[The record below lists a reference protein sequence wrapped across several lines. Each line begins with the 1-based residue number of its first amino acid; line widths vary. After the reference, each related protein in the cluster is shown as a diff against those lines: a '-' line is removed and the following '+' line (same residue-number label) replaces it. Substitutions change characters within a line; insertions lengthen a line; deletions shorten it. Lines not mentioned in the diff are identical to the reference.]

1 MSSVAPAVHPNRT
14 LVRLRYAAPKILA
27 TLIALLLAAVWIG
40 PLALMVITSI
50 KPNSEFLNGPFA
62 LPIAP
67 NLDAYWKVWEG
78 LNFGVLLENSLLYAA
93 IGSALA
99 VGLAVVPAFALSR
112 FDPPGKRYI
121 FALLLTGLMLPQQT
135 VLIPLYD
142 ILRWL
147 HLFDTRIGL
156 ILIHGVYGMPSQ
168 ILILRGFMTTI
179 PRDIEK
185 AAQIEGATDFQIFTK
200 VILPLA
206 VPGIVVGYTLNF
218 IAIWKEFVFA
228 LVFLNNEAIFPVTV
242 GMLKLNSDRY
252 ISAFNLPSA
261 ALVISQIPIAIL
273 FILAYRRISSGNFV
287 GSVKG

>member
-1 MSSVAPAVHPNRT
+1 MSALVSTVHPGRT
-14 LVRLRYAAPKILA
+14 LIRLRYAAPKILA
-27 TLIALLLAAVWIG
+27 TLIALVLAAVWIG
-40 PLALMVITSI
+40 PLALMVMTSI
-50 KPNSEFLNGPFA
+50 KPNAEFLNGPFA

-67 NLDAYWKVWEG
+67 NFDAYRKVWDG
-78 LNFGVLLENSLLYAA
+78 LNFGVLLQNSLIYAA

-99 VGLAVVPAFALSR
+99 VGLAIVPAFALSR
-112 FDPPGKRYI
+112 FEIPGKRYI

-142 ILRWL
+142 MLRWL

-156 ILIHGVYGMPSQ
+156 IVVHGVYGMPSQ
-168 ILILRGFMTTI
+168 ILILRGFMTAI

-185 AAQIEGATDFQIFTK
+185 AAQIEGATDLQIFTK

-228 LVFLNNEAIFPVTV
+228 LVFLNSEAIFPVTV

-273 FILAYRRISSGNFV
+273 FILAYRKISSGNFV

>member
-1 MSSVAPAVHPNRT
+1 MSNAPAIRSGRT
-14 LVRLRYAAPKILA
+14 FVQLRYAAPKILA

-40 PLALMVITSI
+40 PLALMVMTSI
-50 KPNSEFLNGPFA
+50 KPNKEFLNGPFA

-67 NLDAYWKVWEG
+67 NFDAYVKVWQG
-78 LNFGVLLENSLLYAA
+78 LNFGVLLQNSLLYAA

-99 VGLAVVPAFALSR
+99 VGLAIVPAFALSR

-142 ILRWL
+142 ILRTL

-156 ILIHGVYGMPSQ
+156 IIVHGVYGMPSQ

-185 AAQIEGATDFQIFTK
+185 AAQIEGATDFQIFTR
-200 VILPLA
+200 VILPLS

-261 ALVISQIPIAIL
+261 GLVISQIPIAIL
-273 FILAYRRISSGNFV
+273 FIFAYRWISSGNFV

>member
-1 MSSVAPAVHPNRT
+1 MSKPATIIHPGRM
-14 LVRLRYAAPKILA
+14 LIRLRYAAPKILA
-27 TLIALLLAAVWIG
+27 TLFALLLAAVWIG
-40 PLALMVITSI
+40 PLALMVMTSI

-67 NLDAYWKVWEG
+67 TLEPYVKVWEG
-78 LNFGVLLENSLLYAA
+78 LKFGVLMQNSLLYAA
-93 IGSALA
+93 TGSALA
-99 VGLAVVPAFALSR
+99 VGLALVPAFALSR
-112 FDPPGKRYI
+112 FEPPGKRYI

-142 ILRWL
+142 MLRWL

-156 ILIHGVYGMPSQ
+156 IIVHGVYGMPSQ

-228 LVFLNNEAIFPVTV
+228 LVFLNSESIFPVTV

-261 ALVISQIPIAIL
+261 GLVISQIPIAIL
-273 FILAYRRISSGNFV
+273 FILAYRWISSGNFV

>member
-1 MSSVAPAVHPNRT
+1 
-14 LVRLRYAAPKILA
+14 
-27 TLIALLLAAVWIG
+27 
-40 PLALMVITSI
+40 MVMTSI

-67 NLDAYWKVWEG
+67 TFEPYVKVWQG
-78 LNFGVLLENSLLYAA
+78 LHFGVLMQNSLLYAVL
-93 IGSALA
+93 GSALA
-99 VGLAVVPAFALSR
+99 VGLALVPAFALSR
-112 FDPPGKRYI
+112 FEPPGKRYI

-156 ILIHGVYGMPSQ
+156 IIVHGVYGMPSQ

-228 LVFLNNEAIFPVTV
+228 LVFLNSESIFPVTV

-261 ALVISQIPIAIL
+261 GLVISQIPIVIL
-273 FILAYRRISSGNFV
+273 FIFAYRWISSGNFV

>member
-1 MSSVAPAVHPNRT
+1 MSKPATIIHPGRM
-14 LVRLRYAAPKILA
+14 LIRLRYAAPKILA
-27 TLIALLLAAVWIG
+27 TLFALLLAAVWIG
-40 PLALMVITSI
+40 PLALMVMTSI

-67 NLDAYWKVWEG
+67 TFEPYVKVWEG
-78 LNFGVLLENSLLYAA
+78 LKFGVLMQNSLLYAA
-93 IGSALA
+93 TGSALA
-99 VGLAVVPAFALSR
+99 VGLALVPAFALSR
-112 FDPPGKRYI
+112 FEPPGKRYI

-142 ILRWL
+142 MLRWL

-156 ILIHGVYGMPSQ
+156 IIVHGVYGMPSQ

-228 LVFLNNEAIFPVTV
+228 LVFLNSELIFPVTV

-261 ALVISQIPIAIL
+261 GLVISQIPIAIL
-273 FILAYRRISSGNFV
+273 FILAYRWISSGNFV

>member
-1 MSSVAPAVHPNRT
+1 MSKAAALIHSGRA
-14 LVRLRYAAPKILA
+14 LVRLRYAIPKIFA
-27 TLIALLLAAVWIG
+27 TLLALLLAAVWIG

-50 KPNSEFLNGPFA
+50 KPNKEFLNGPFA
-62 LPIAP
+62 LPIEP
-67 NLDAYWKVWEG
+67 TIEPYLKVWEG
-78 LNFGVLLENSLLYAA
+78 LHFGVLLQNSLIYAVT
-93 IGSALA
+93 GSALS
-99 VGLAVVPAFALSR
+99 VGLALVPAFALSR
-112 FDPPGKRYI
+112 FEPPGKRYI

-156 ILIHGVYGMPSQ
+156 IVVHGVYGMPFQ

-179 PRDIEK
+179 PREIEK
-185 AAQIEGATDFQIFTK
+185 AAQIEGATDFQIFTR
-200 VILPLA
+200 VILPLS

-261 ALVISQIPIAIL
+261 GLVISQIPIAIL

>member
-1 MSSVAPAVHPNRT
+1 MSRPAKLAYPGRT
-14 LVRLRYAAPKILA
+14 LTRLRYAVPKIFATFLA
-27 TLIALLLAAVWIG
+27 LVLAAVWIG
-40 PLALMVITSI
+40 PLALMVMTSI
-50 KPNSEFLNGPFA
+50 KPNNEFLNGPFA

-67 NLDAYWKVWEG
+67 TIEPYFKVWEG
-78 LNFGVLLENSLLYAA
+78 LHFGVLMQNSLLYAA
-93 IGSALA
+93 TGSALA
-99 VGLAVVPAFALSR
+99 VTLALVPAFALSR
-112 FDPPGKRYI
+112 YEPPGKKYI

-156 ILIHGVYGMPSQ
+156 IVVHGVYGMPSQ
-168 ILILRGFMTTI
+168 ILILRGFMTAI

-185 AAQIEGATDFQIFTK
+185 AAQIEGATDFQIFIR

-206 VPGIVVGYTLNF
+206 APGIVVGYTLNF

-228 LVFLNNEAIFPVTV
+228 LVFLNNEAILPVTV

-252 ISAFNLPSA
+252 IAAFNLPSA
-261 ALVISQIPIAIL
+261 GLVISQIPIAIL
-273 FILAYRRISSGNFV
+273 FILAYRRISGGNFV

>member
-1 MSSVAPAVHPNRT
+1 MSSLAVAAPRGRT
-14 LVRLRYAAPKILA
+14 LIRLRYAAPKIMA
-27 TLIALLLAAVWIG
+27 TLFALLLAAVWIG
-40 PLALMVITSI
+40 PLALMVMTSI
-50 KPNSEFLNGPFA
+50 KPNSEFLNGPYA

-67 NLDAYWKVWEG
+67 TFEPYRTVWQG
-78 LNFGVLLENSLLYAA
+78 LKFGVLLQNSLLYAA
-93 IGSALA
+93 TGSALA
-99 VGLAVVPAFALSR
+99 VTLALVPAFALSR

-147 HLFDTRIGL
+147 HLLDTRIGL
-156 ILIHGVYGMPSQ
+156 IIVHGVYGMPSQ

-185 AAQIEGATDFQIFTK
+185 AAQIEGATDFQIFWR

-261 ALVISQIPIAIL
+261 GLVISQIPVAIL
-273 FILAYRRISSGNFV
+273 FILAYRWISSGNFV

>member
-1 MSSVAPAVHPNRT
+1 M
-14 LVRLRYAAPKILA
+14 
-27 TLIALLLAAVWIG
+27 
-40 PLALMVITSI
+40 
-50 KPNSEFLNGPFA
+50 
-62 LPIAP
+62 
-67 NLDAYWKVWEG
+67 
-78 LNFGVLLENSLLYAA
+78 
-93 IGSALA
+93 
-99 VGLAVVPAFALSR
+99 PAFALSR
-112 FDPPGKRYI
+112 FEPPGKRYI

-142 ILRWL
+142 MLRWL

-156 ILIHGVYGMPSQ
+156 IIVHGVYGMPSQ

-228 LVFLNNEAIFPVTV
+228 LVFLNSESIFPVTV

-261 ALVISQIPIAIL
+261 GLVISQIPIVIL
-273 FILAYRRISSGNFV
+273 FIFAYRWISSGNFRRL
-287 GSVKG
+287 GQGLKGQRKARWWPTFPLSTSRSASARTSSSRASISKSRTARSWCWSARQDAARQRRST